1 MFVSVKESAQVNLG
15 RPIEAMMA
23 FFSDREAANVDAK
36 TAFAAKFLKVTALA
50 CSFVTLVP
58 AVIVLCWQARA
69 WIRTGGWGSFPIS
82 RVLALAGFDEA
93 PANHAATGVQMI
105 LDRVLDLP
113 ASSFLLMVAAV
124 LIGFSVFA
132 ASAEEQFGKR

>member
-1 MFVSVKESAQVNLG
+1 
-15 RPIEAMMA
+15 MA